1 MPKKLKFLKQLTFVI
16 LTEDPENLL
25 VLCLLLPLP
34 QLGGHQLGK
43 LLPFHLQDIR
53 HPIKTFLPFHLKVTP
68 FNENTPHFPHTGCAI
83 QSEHS
88 SHSTCSY
95 AIQSEHS
102 SHSTYRLRHPI
113 RTLLVCLS
121 PHVTPSNQKRCLF
134 VSSCQLRHL
143 IRTLFICL
151 CSHVTP
157 SNQKS
162 LLVWLSSH
170 VTLSNQK
177 ADSLAQ
183 LVCYAIQS
191 NHS

>member
-88 SHSTCSY
+88 SHSTFRLCHPMRTLLKFHLQVTPSNQNTLPIPRAVMPSNQNTIPPTGCAIQSERYSFASAHMLHHPIRNAARLSHLASY
-95 AIQSEHS
+95 AIQSERCSFASARMLH
-102 SHSTYRLRHPI
+102 HPI
-113 RTLLVCLS
+113 RRAC
-121 PHVTPSNQKRCLF
+121 
-134 VSSCQLRHL
+134 
-143 IRTLFICL
+143 
-151 CSHVTP
+151 
-157 SNQKS
+157 
-162 LLVWLSSH
+162 
-170 VTLSNQK
+170 
-177 ADSLAQ
+177 
-183 LVCYAIQS
+183 
-191 NHS
+191 